1 MCAIN
6 AGKINFADDDKLK
19 ELGVTHETIAS
30 TGDTAFV
37 RTNFNAKS
45 SSKTDEDKDE
55 GKKSPLP
62 SENYG
67 SDMRMNSLNMT
78 LKPAF
83 DNFSQHRA

>member
-1 MCAIN
+1 MRHCLTQTEKRK
-6 AGKINFADDDKLK
+6 KIKKLR
-19 ELGVTHETIAS
+19 V
-30 TGDTAFV
+30 
-37 RTNFNAKS
+37 
-45 SSKTDEDKDE
+45 DEDKDE
-55 GKKSPLP
+55 EKKSPLP

>member
-1 MCAIN
+1 M
-6 AGKINFADDDKLK
+6 KIKMK
-19 ELGVTHETIAS
+19 
-30 TGDTAFV
+30 
-37 RTNFNAKS
+37 K
-45 SSKTDEDKDE
+45 
-55 GKKSPLP
+55 KKSPLP